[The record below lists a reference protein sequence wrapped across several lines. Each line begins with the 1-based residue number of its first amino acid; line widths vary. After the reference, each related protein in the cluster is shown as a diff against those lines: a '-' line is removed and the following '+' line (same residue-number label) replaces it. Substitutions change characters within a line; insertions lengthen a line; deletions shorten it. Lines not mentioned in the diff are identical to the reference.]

1 MKKILLI
8 LLVLSLLML
17 SGCACRR
24 EKMQVQEEPVYESV
38 PESEIP
44 LDMRL
49 PGDWYASYEG
59 LMLTLSL
66 TDDGAYTL
74 NIPGQ
79 SIRSGE
85 WAIEDSALVLS
96 GEKNGTLLP
105 VAGILRWEAENLLFR
120 REMPE
125 TYQPAEI
132 YANAVSGDFD
142 GYWKSHYVAVGDGTM
157 LASALGE
164 KTDVYVEGTRV
175 ALGGPLFGDVIV
187 DMELKDGT
195 LIYTSSGVSVTL
207 ALQEDGFMR
216 LTMDA
221 DEDVTLYLLSA
232 ANEVSG
238 Y

>member
-1 MKKILLI
+1 MKKIFLI
-8 LLVLSLLML
+8 LLAVSLLML
-17 SGCACRR
+17 SGCACSR
-24 EKMQVQEEPVYESV
+24 EKTQVPEEPVYETA
-38 PESEIP
+38 PESELP

-49 PGDWYASYEG
+49 PGDWYASHEG
-59 LMLTLSL
+59 LVLTLSL
-66 TDDGAYTL
+66 ADDGAYTL
-74 NIPGQ
+74 SIPGQ
-79 SIRSGE
+79 PVRNGK
-85 WAIEDSALVLS
+85 WTIEDSELVLS

-132 YANAVSGDFD
+132 YADAVSGDFD

-187 DMELKDGT
+187 DMELKEGK
-195 LIYTSSGVSVTL
+195 LVYTASGVSVTI

-221 DEDVTLYLLSA
+221 NEDVMLYLLPA
-232 ANEVSG
+232 VVENLNQ
-238 Y
+238 